1 MSSSGIFTAAIS
13 FAIMAAYFDGATVAG
28 FVSSGLDH
36 LASPTTLLLGTM
48 AGLAAMTC
56 RPTRG

>member
-13 FAIMAAYFDGATVAG
+13 FAIMVAYFEGAALAG
-28 FVSSGLDH
+28 FVASGLDR

-48 AGLAAMTC
+48 AGLAAMTF